1 MRCPYPPP
9 AATDTHA
16 RARFPPT
23 MADHFKAVH
32 DDSARDHTLPPTT
45 YTSDGEAVL
54 RELYFV
60 PHAHLQKPLETKRG
74 SRTGSAGGG
83 SLWDLDFDSPDWM
96 QRNGLD
102 LMAAPGREQLS
113 VAKHKEVEE
122 HFEHQ
127 EEVRRTIHAP
137 LRALAMLPPLRFDD
151 DGKVLPANEQPGWTE
166 GDDAEGRKEGGG
178 EDGDGDGEEGE
189 DAFDAD
195 GLDNDDDDDDD
206 DEDSGVALTIMGGS
220 SSRPGEI
227 GKELG
232 DPLRQMK
239 SGGKRRRRRKKTGK
253 KGRGN
258 KVAPSGMKRRPRGS
272 VSMARQVEEGEHG
285 DSLWVAQIDEETG
298 VPVYVNTMTDQR
310 TLPRGDGGR

>member
-1 MRCPYPPP
+1 
-9 AATDTHA
+9 
-16 RARFPPT
+16 

-32 DDSARDHTLPPTT
+32 DDSARDHTVPPTT

-60 PHAHLQKPLETKRG
+60 PHAHLQKKPLETKRG

-83 SLWDLDFDSPDWM
+83 SLWDLDFDNPDWM

-137 LRALAMLPPLRFDD
+137 LRALALLPPLRFDD

-178 EDGDGDGEEGE
+178 EDGDGEEGE

-206 DEDSGVALTIMGGS
+206 GDDDGANGVALSIMGGS
-220 SSRPGEI
+220 SSRPGGV

-232 DPLRQMK
+232 DPLREVK
-239 SGGKRRRRRKKTGK
+239 PGGKRRRRRKKTGNT
-253 KGRGN
+253 GRGN

-310 TLPRGDGGR
+310 TLHCVEKGR